1 MMKNIWIVTLVA
13 VTGMLISCNGVRRE
27 PGRAYM
33 PDMAYSRAYETY
45 ASTQNL
51 KDQGVNYSALPVN
64 GTFAKNDLLF
74 HYPFKNDS
82 AGYAN
87 SATVKNPLPA
97 MDAVQYLEA
106 ARLYLVNCGICH
118 GTKLDGNGPL
128 WNGGSG
134 PFPAAPKNL
143 LSPDLVKMAD
153 GTMYH
158 SITYGKN
165 SMGGYAS
172 QLNVS
177 QRWMVIQYIRDKQA
191 NSGAAAADTTS
202 KGMVPMA
209 MDTTKKK

>member
-1 MMKNIWIVTLVA
+1 MMKNIWILTLVA

-33 PDMAYSRAYETY
+33 PDMSYSRAYETY

-51 KDQGVNYSALPVN
+51 KDDGINYTALPVI
-64 GTFAKNDLLF
+64 GTFAKGDLLF
-74 HYPFKNDS
+74 HYPYKNDS

-87 SATVKNPLPA
+87 SPSVKDPLPA
-97 MDAVQYLEA
+97 IDAVQYLEG

-118 GTKLDGNGPL
+118 GPKLDGNGPL
-128 WNGGSG
+128 WNGGNG

-153 GTMYH
+153 GTMFH

-165 SMGGYAS
+165 SMGSYAS
-172 QLNVS
+172 QLS
-177 QRWMVIQYIRDKQA
+177 TTQRWMVIQYIRDKQA
-191 NSGAAAADTTS
+191 NS
-202 KGMVPMA
+202 VVA
-209 MDTTKKK
+209 MDTTAKGKAPMTDSTKKK

>member
-13 VTGMLISCNGVRRE
+13 ATGMLISCNGVRRE

-33 PDMAYSRAYETY
+33 PDMSYSRAYETY

-51 KDQGVNYSALPVN
+51 KDGGINYTALPVN
-64 GTFAKNDLLF
+64 GTFAKGDLLF
-74 HYPFKNDS
+74 HYPYNNDS
-82 AGYAN
+82 IGYVN
-87 SATVKNPLPA
+87 SALVKDPIPA

-128 WNGGSG
+128 WNGGNG

-153 GTMYH
+153 GTMFH

-165 SMGGYAS
+165 SMGSYAS
-172 QLNVS
+172 QLNTT

-191 NSGAAAADTTS
+191 NSGAATDTTS
-202 KGMVPMA
+202 KGKAPM
-209 MDTTKKK
+209 MDSTKKK